1 MTNEIQMAKDMLPK
15 EASKATVQQISNE
28 GMQIGHAE
36 NVNANTTVIIASG
49 NQRDSKA
56 ISNASLNGM
65 NKDYYNLFIIG
76 NEEYDGEYFVVP
88 SERVLSSGTTD
99 ETKSKFY
106 PLTSETIETIKSMPS
121 IFASENHEYGKT
133 DSNHFAIYGLVTD
146 IKVVSAGLRIY
157 FKELGPV
164 KVPQQLL
171 NEKISQLDI
180 YGTTHLN
187 ELNRTHWAIK
197 NIDLIQELKN
207 EGINLFS
214 L

>member
-65 NKDYYNLFIIG
+65 NKDYYNLFIIS

-180 YGTTHLN
+180 YGTTYLN